1 MNLFSDLIP
10 EIIRI
15 LKDLIYFCETL
26 LNYGKEEKKEVIK
39 MEDVKSIAFDF
50 ELSVPKKEFDELLR
64 RMAHIKAEEESPNE
78 ETDKKEEKEE

>member
-1 MNLFSDLIP
+1 M
-10 EIIRI
+10 
-15 LKDLIYFCETL
+15 
-26 LNYGKEEKKEVIK
+26 GKKKKKEVIK

-64 RMAHIKAEEESPNE
+64 RMANIKAEEESPNE

>member
-26 LNYGKEEKKEVIK
+26 LNYGKEEKKGSDK
-39 MEDVKSIAFDF
+39 NG
-50 ELSVPKKEFDELLR
+50 R
-64 RMAHIKAEEESPNE
+64 RKINSF
-78 ETDKKEEKEE
+78 

>member
-1 MNLFSDLIP
+1 M
-10 EIIRI
+10 
-15 LKDLIYFCETL
+15 
-26 LNYGKEEKKEVIK
+26 GKKKKKEVIK

-78 ETDKKEEKEE
+78 ETDK